1 MPLCLLCSL
10 CRFLLWL
17 TSVNG
22 VTDHTYVL
30 ADGVLGTGTH
40 APQSPSPS
48 ASSLFPS
55 ASAGSPSSSW
65 DPVGRHKHKPVAGQ
79 PSKPQDGTSG
89 YSGDGS
95 GVPRDPQATAAGA
108 ESASAREPPVECSS
122 TASWLATSAFPTVE
136 GVLKTRHG
144 PGPQGPSRLLVFVH
158 THGARATVGGSGG
171 SAQGEPG
178 AGAAT
183 DSSSSSRCPRHMPW
197 MCFPEGPVQLLGAEL
212 LDLQGAMEGL

>member
-1 MPLCLLCSL
+1 MSPSTPAEGLPRSHWHGVPLCLLCSL

-40 APQSPSPS
+40 APPSPSPS

-65 DPVGRHKHKPVAGQ
+65 DPMGRHKHKPVAGQ
-79 PSKPQDGTSG
+79 PSKPQDGTS
-89 YSGDGS
+89 
-95 GVPRDPQATAAGA
+95 
-108 ESASAREPPVECSS
+108 AREPPLAVECRSM
-122 TASWLATSAFPTVE
+122 ASWLATSAFPTVE
-136 GVLKTRHG
+136 EVLKTPHG

-171 SAQGEPG
+171 SAQGEPNTR
-178 AGAAT
+178 AAT
-183 DSSSSSRCPRHMPW
+183 DSSSSSDHCPRHMPW
-197 MCFPEGPVQLLGAEL
+197 MCFPMHTGR
-212 LDLQGAMEGL
+212 